1 MNLNL
6 LNKVIKGINENST
19 KEELIEAKLIF
30 EKIKN
35 KIENYHKVIYSF
47 SKKLK
52 VETNDSDIFIQL
64 DFDRITKKLNREK
77 PNNSL
82 KNNNFFGRMKT
93 LTEKEILIKIFSHL
107 ETLENNILL
116 IKEKLKDSLI
126 YQESPLILVEKE
138 IPENKFNY
146 VCDECNEFHCLCK
159 PTKKINSEYYVEQ
172 YELDSIFSFG
182 KYKGMSLKEVAKLT
196 GEFIPKEKNKEI
208 EEFYKGMKTRFNSG
222 NSYIEW
228 CINNIRE
235 FYIDIFT
242 IKELKEINPEFNL
255 SQDSKQ
261 SLKRK
266 YEIIVNM
273 ES

>member
-30 EKIKN
+30 EKVKI
-35 KIENYHKVIYSF
+35 KIEKYHKVIYSF
-47 SKKLK
+47 SKKLN

-64 DFDRITKKLNREK
+64 DLDRITKKLKREK
-77 PNNSL
+77 TNNSL
-82 KNNNFFGRMKT
+82 KNNKFFEGIKA
-93 LTEKEILIKIFSHL
+93 LSEKEILIKIFSHL

-126 YQESPLILVEKE
+126 YQESPLILVEKK
-138 IPENKFNY
+138 ISENKFNS

-159 PTKKINSEYYVEQ
+159 PTKKINSEYYFEQ

-182 KYKGMSLKEVAKLT
+182 KYKGMSLKEIVKLT
-196 GEFIPKEKNKEI
+196 GEIIPKETNKEI
-208 EEFYKGMKTRFNSG
+208 KEFYKGMKTRFNNG

-235 FYIDIFT
+235 FYIDFFT
-242 IKELKEINPEFNL
+242 IKELKEINPKFNL
-255 SQDSKQ
+255 SQESKK

-266 YEIIVNM
+266 YEIINM
-273 ES
+273 EN